1 MCTST
6 PITIIQIASSNVG
19 GDRRADTPQ
28 SRQLPSSYQVTLGGL
43 GKAAATQHWQVSPR
57 ATFRNRVS
65 RRRPE
70 SASLTGRHHHPS
82 LTLSSGMV
90 PHERSTILVAIYAP
104 SVDVL
109 LAWLVERLG
118 PKAVN
123 RTAKVMLLVCAL
135 ATVAFVVVLLVL
147 LAR

>member
-1 MCTST
+1 
-6 PITIIQIASSNVG
+6 
-19 GDRRADTPQ
+19 
-28 SRQLPSSYQVTLGGL
+28 
-43 GKAAATQHWQVSPR
+43 
-57 ATFRNRVS
+57 
-65 RRRPE
+65 
-70 SASLTGRHHHPS
+70 
-82 LTLSSGMV
+82 MV